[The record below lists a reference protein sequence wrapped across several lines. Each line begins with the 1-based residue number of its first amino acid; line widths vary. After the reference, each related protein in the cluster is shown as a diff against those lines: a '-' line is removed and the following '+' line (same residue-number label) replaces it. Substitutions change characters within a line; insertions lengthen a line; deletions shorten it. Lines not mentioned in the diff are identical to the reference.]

1 MSAKISASSSST
13 AAVSWQVQLAGE
25 FKPYEEAH
33 VHEALEAALAGSAD
47 TVEVKVRGT
56 AYIVHL
62 KKQPMKQVQKHD
74 ESKSRQVRR
83 VGPPATG
90 PAPSAA
96 PTQAGEKRKHDA
108 IACVWSDPIELMDG
122 LSYRWMMPTGESAKN
137 GHGHGDDDQLV
148 EVEFF
153 GTRNADGSMGGLSGH
168 RSLDCLT
175 TRGYIG
181 FKSAGGEQYLLL
193 KINDEV
199 LIPEHL
205 GEGYSAIITGDGK
218 ASGFGVCTTRFRCK
232 PGAVLDFPS
241 TPILLKLDS
250 ETAAVE
256 AETQRLTALQH
267 PRAFA
272 AFLDQHGSDLAVE
285 LTTSD
290 VSNKATYAD
299 LTITTPGGT
308 AFALEAR
315 MGGVFMSERRLKANL
330 QANKVTQL
338 REIQDLGVNG
348 RGTYCRIRLV
358 TQGADLEQIG
368 PEGFQIRAP

>member
-1 MSAKISASSSST
+1 
-13 AAVSWQVQLAGE
+13 
-25 FKPYEEAH
+25 
-33 VHEALEAALAGSAD
+33 
-47 TVEVKVRGT
+47 
-56 AYIVHL
+56 
-62 KKQPMKQVQKHD
+62 MKQVQKHD
-74 ESKSRQVRR
+74 PTKWRQVRR
-83 VGPPATG
+83 VGPPAPE
-90 PAPSAA
+90 PAPAA
-96 PTQAGEKRKHDA
+96 AATQAGEKRKLDA
-108 IACVWSDPIELMDG
+108 LASVWSDPIELMDG
-122 LSYRWMMPTGESAKN
+122 LAYRWMMSTGESAKN

-148 EVEFF
+148 EVELF
-153 GTRNADGSMGGLSGH
+153 GTRKADGSMGGLSG
-168 RSLDCLT
+168 SMGGGSTGGLDYLT

-205 GEGYSAIITGDGK
+205 GEGYSAIMTGDGK

-241 TPILLKLDS
+241 TPILLKLD
-250 ETAAVE
+250 ETAAAE